1 MKTNS
6 IEKSFTIE
14 KILKI
19 DFQNFH
25 ISWKASKSI
34 TWTVLLIYGL
44 RQSQPEPPKNHP
56 EPGERQWKFN
66 IKEVLREKLNSYLFS
81 LIQIVNF
88 SQLLV
93 FLILNNGFI
102 KAYGITDALGTS
114 WLRQGEK
121 KHLYKLSLFV
131 SEQIFSIFPEQRTR
145 FSLPVKRKTGLSIFT
160 FFSSQVNM
168 SCI

>member
-1 MKTNS
+1 MDYARAS
-6 IEKSFTIE
+6 QSHPKSPR
-14 KILKI
+14 
-19 DFQNFH
+19 
-25 ISWKASKSI
+25 AGKSHPRI
-34 TWTVLLIYGL
+34 T
-44 RQSQPEPPKNHP
+44 QSQPEP
-56 EPGERQWKFN
+56 GESQWKFN

-114 WLRQGEK
+114 WLRQREK

-145 FSLPVKRKTGLSIFT
+145 FSLPVKQKTGLSIFM

-168 SCI
+168 SCMEYEYSYTSIVYLC